1 MDIVSTGKEDMLILD
16 FIGQLDTG
24 TAPKA
29 EVEVNKYLATNQ
41 KIIFNLAQTIFVS
54 SAGLRVF
61 LGTAKK
67 LKASGGL
74 FRICNANEVVQEIL
88 DISGFSQILDVKESL
103 EEAVIDFN

>member
-1 MDIVSTGKEDMLILD
+1 MELVTTEHGDKLVID

-29 EVEVNKYLATNQ
+29 EAEVNRYLERYQ
-41 KIIFNLAQTIFVS
+41 QVVFDLQQTTFVS

-67 LKASGGL
+67 IKALGGK
-74 FRICNANEVVQEIL
+74 FIICNANEVVQEIL
-88 DISGFSQILDVKESL
+88 DISGFSQFLTVKNSL
-103 EEAVIDFN
+103 EEALAV

>member
-1 MDIVSTGKEDMLILD
+1 MELVATENGDKLVID

-29 EVEVNKYLATNQ
+29 ETEVNRYLEKHKQ
-41 KIIFNLAQTIFVS
+41 IIFDLKQTPFVS

-67 LKASGGL
+67 IKALGGK
-74 FRICNANEVVQEIL
+74 FIICNANEVVQEIL
-88 DISGFSQILDVKESL
+88 DISGFSQILNVQPSL
-103 EEAVIDFN
+103 EEALAV